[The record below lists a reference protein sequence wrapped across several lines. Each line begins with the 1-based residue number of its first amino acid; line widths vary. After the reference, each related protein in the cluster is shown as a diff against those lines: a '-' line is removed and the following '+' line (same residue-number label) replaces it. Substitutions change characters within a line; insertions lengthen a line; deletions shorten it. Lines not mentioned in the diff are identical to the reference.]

1 MKNAAVV
8 HPTPPGKWFKYAVEH
23 SVLESGRWASNINK
37 NEKCWKFYLENF
49 THFLWKYVMKLVL
62 LKLKLCR
69 YVGCFNRADGWF
81 LMVSLGGSG
90 NGDGWIGWW

>member
-1 MKNAAVV
+1 MQLNI
-8 HPTPPGKWFKYAVEH
+8 PYSRDGQ
-23 SVLESGRWASNINK
+23 WASNINK

-90 NGDGWIGWW
+90 NGDGDRIGDGGGGD